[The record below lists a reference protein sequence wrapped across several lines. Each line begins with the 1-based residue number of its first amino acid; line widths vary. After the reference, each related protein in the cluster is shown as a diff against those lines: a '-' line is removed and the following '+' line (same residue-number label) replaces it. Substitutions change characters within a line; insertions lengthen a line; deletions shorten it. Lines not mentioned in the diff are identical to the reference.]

1 MEFREFKGK
10 TLEEAV
16 TNASIGLGVTSDEL
30 EYKVID
36 EGNAGI
42 LGFINKK
49 PCIIEARVKLNL
61 VDRVREFMNEM
72 FHAMNMEV
80 EISIEYN
87 EEKKFMDIELSGNE
101 MGILI
106 GKRGQTLDA
115 LQHLVSLYANR
126 GSDTFIKVKMD
137 TENYRKRRKEA
148 LENLATNIAFKVKR
162 YKKTV
167 TLEPMVP
174 YERRIIHTVLQ
185 NDRYVATKSEGEE
198 PNRRVVIYLKK

>member
-162 YKKTV
+162 YKKPV

-185 NDRYVATKSEGEE
+185 NDRYVATKSEGVE

>member
-87 EEKKFMDIELSGNE
+87 EEKKFMDIELSGSE

-167 TLEPMVP
+167 TLEPMGP
-174 YERRIIHTVLQ
+174 YERRIIHTVL
-185 NDRYVATKSEGEE
+185 
-198 PNRRVVIYLKK
+198 

>member
-87 EEKKFMDIELSGNE
+87 EEKRFMDIELSGNE

-162 YKKTV
+162 YKKPV

>member
-16 TNASIGLGVTSDEL
+16 TNAAIGLGVTSDEL

-80 EISIEYN
+80 EISIDYN

-101 MGILI
+101 MGIMI
-106 GKRGQTLDA
+106 GKRGQTLAA

-162 YKKTV
+162 YKKPV